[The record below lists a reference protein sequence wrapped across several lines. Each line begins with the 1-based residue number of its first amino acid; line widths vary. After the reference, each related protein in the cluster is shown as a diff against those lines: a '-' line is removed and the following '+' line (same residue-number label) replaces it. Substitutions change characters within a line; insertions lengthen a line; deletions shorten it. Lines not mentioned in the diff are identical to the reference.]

1 MKSKIHEYTKLTL
14 FTVSKRILLSLTL
27 LLIFSAFTTNDSP
40 DWKLTEKH
48 SVWFTG
54 KRISGFFHDIKGE
67 ISFDENKL
75 STARIKLEAD
85 VKSIKTG
92 NSLKTWHS
100 KKKKWFD
107 VKQFPTITF
116 VSEKFKKT
124 TSGYVVDGK
133 LKMKGVEK
141 NISIP
146 FKFSDKTFFGSF
158 QVKRSDYNVGKMKG
172 LSKMVSDTITIN
184 FTIPVTH

>member
-1 MKSKIHEYTKLTL
+1 MKKIIYSFTL
-14 FTVSKRILLSLTL
+14 AVLFILSSFTLK
-27 LLIFSAFTTNDSP
+27 DSP

-54 KRISGFFHDIKGE
+54 KKVSGFFHDIKGE

-92 NSLKTWHS
+92 NSLKTWNS

-107 VKQFPTITF
+107 AKQ
-116 VSEKFKKT
+116 
-124 TSGYVVDGK
+124 
-133 LKMKGVEK
+133 
-141 NISIP
+141 IP
-146 FKFSDKTFFGSF
+146 R
-158 QVKRSDYNVGKMKG
+158 KRILY
-172 LSKMVSDTITIN
+172 I
-184 FTIPVTH
+184 FC

>member
-1 MKSKIHEYTKLTL
+1 MNITRFIMKKIIY
-14 FTVSKRILLSLTL
+14 SLTL
-27 LLIFSAFTTNDSP
+27 AVLFILTSFTLKDSP
-40 DWKLTEKH
+40 DWKLTDKH

-92 NSLKTWHS
+92 NSLRTWNA

-107 VKQFPTITF
+107 AKQFQTISF

-141 NISIP
+141 TVSIP

-158 QVKRSDYNVGKMKG
+158 QVRRSDYNVGKMKG
-172 LSKMVSDTITIN
+172 FAKMVSDTITIN
-184 FTIPVTH
+184 FTIPVTK